1 MCRMGVA
8 QENGAHILCQI
19 ALLQFA
25 LQCALCNRRNGRS
38 RRNCR
43 TVHIFPDSFS
53 VFLPSSL
60 YTRILLAATLQV
72 LLYFGILGS
81 HSSAVVDSHIP
92 GCDALGIV
100 A

>member
-1 MCRMGVA
+1 MEVA

-25 LQCALCNRRNGRS
+25 LQCALCYWRNGRS
-38 RRNCR
+38 RRKC

-53 VFLPSSL
+53 VSLPSSL

-72 LLYFGILGS
+72 LLYCGILGS
-81 HSSAVVDSHIP
+81 HSGAVEDSHIP